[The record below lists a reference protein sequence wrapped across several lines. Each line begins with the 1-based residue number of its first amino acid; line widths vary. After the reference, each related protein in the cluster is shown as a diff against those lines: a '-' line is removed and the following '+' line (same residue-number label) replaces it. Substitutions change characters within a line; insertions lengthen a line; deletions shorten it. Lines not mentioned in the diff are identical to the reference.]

1 MLTINKKRAH
11 ITIDF
16 AASEM
21 KKYLRMMMPE
31 SGAVEINLA
40 PDASNGFRLGL
51 MEDFGLDTS
60 SVESQELDDLIYID
74 TDEDGGIIAG
84 NNPRSVLLAVY
95 EFFRQ
100 NGCRWI
106 MPGVDGEYIPLH
118 DIKPVKYSHA
128 PSCRYRGWGTSTA
141 QFQPSMLEMI
151 DFTPKVGMNL
161 CMIEF
166 TIPHA
171 YYNSYYSHA
180 YNRKNRP
187 PETVT
192 AETVLQWKR
201 ACECEM
207 EIRGLQF
214 HDVGHGF
221 VVDAFGEL
229 PSGTSHEVAK
239 IKRLTDKVIPEKNF
253 SFLAK
258 LNGERKLF
266 NDLSV
271 YTQFCMSNP
280 EGRKRFTDSVADYA
294 ELHTNVDFLHV
305 WLADGSFN
313 HCECDEC
320 VKQTPCDWYIQLMN
334 EIDNELTKRNLKT
347 RIVFIAYT
355 DTMWPPR
362 VKRIINPDR
371 FTLCFAPITRTY
383 SRTHT
388 ASTLPKVTE
397 FVLNKSVRATDLDEH
412 LSYLEEWKKIW
423 GGSVV
428 GFEYHSW
435 SAHVYDL
442 SGLAIA
448 ERVNEDIK
456 EYKKFGVNGLIED
469 GSQRH
474 FTPHGLVVYSYAR
487 TMFDCSL
494 SYGEIAKEYFKAAFG
509 EEWEEYFKLL
519 NEIRKA
525 VPYEYASRTDAN
537 RRASKFY
544 DPRLENDI
552 LSVKETVKK
561 LREIISRN
569 YISPIRVQTVSVRL
583 LELHLDM
590 IEIIAEAY
598 AKKCV
603 GDDDAALALYEK
615 ARDEIGKKEAGLELY
630 YDHYHYMST
639 FKYCF
644 DSKTD
649 EKQKN
654 SITEQMYKD

>member
-1 MLTINKKRAH
+1 
-11 ITIDF
+11 
-16 AASEM
+16 
-21 KKYLRMMMPE
+21 MPE
-31 SGAVEINLA
+31 NGDIKINLA
-40 PDASNGFRLGL
+40 PDATDGFRIGL
-51 MEDFGLDTS
+51 MQDFALDIS
-60 SVESQELDDLIYID
+60 EVENCELDDLLYID
-74 TDEDGGIIAG
+74 TTEDGGIIAG
-84 NNPRSVLLAVY
+84 CNPRSVLLAVY
-95 EFFRQ
+95 EFLRQ

-106 MPGVDGEYIPLH
+106 MPGVDGEFIPLTN
-118 DIKPVKYSHA
+118 IKSVKYRFA

-171 YYNSYYSHA
+171 YYNSYYSHS
-180 YNRKNRP
+180 YNQKNRP

-201 ACECEM
+201 ECECEM

-229 PSGTSHEVAK
+229 PEGTSPENAK
-239 IKRLTDKVIPEKNF
+239 IKRLTDKVIPEKSF
-253 SFLAK
+253 SYLAK

-266 NDLSV
+266 NGLSV

-280 EGRKRFTDSVADYA
+280 EGRKRFADSVADYA

-313 HCECDEC
+313 HCECSEC

-355 DTMWPPR
+355 DTMWPPT
-362 VKRIINPDR
+362 VQRIKNPDR

-388 ASTLPKVTE
+388 ADTLPRVTD

-412 LSYLEEWKKIW
+412 FAYLEEWKKIW
-423 GGSVV
+423 SGSVV

-435 SAHVYDL
+435 SAHVYDF
-442 SGLAIA
+442 SGLAIS

-494 SYGEIAKEYFKAAFG
+494 TYEEIV
-509 EEWEEYFKLL
+509 EEYFTTAYGRNWTEYFALL
-519 NEIRKA
+519 NEIRRA

-537 RRASKFY
+537 RRVCKFY
-544 DPRLENDI
+544 DPRLEKDI
-552 LSVKETVKK
+552 LSVKETIKK
-561 LREIISRN
+561 LRNIISRD
-569 YISPIRVQTVSVRL
+569 YLSPIRVQTFSVRL
-583 LELHLDM
+583 LELHLDLL
-590 IEIIAEAY
+590 EIIAEAY

-603 GDDDAALALYEK
+603 GDDDAAWQLYEK
-615 ARDEIGKKEAGLELY
+615 ARDEIGKREAGLELY

-639 FKYCF
+639 FRYCF
-644 DSKTD
+644 EGKT
-649 EKQKN
+649 EAEQKN
-654 SITEQMYKD
+654 SAAEQMYKD